1 MQASLTLERTNGST
15 TVCMERYIH
24 VLSTVVDTHAP
35 LLHCTITP
43 RPNAPWYTEQ
53 LRESKRKRRSLERKW
68 RRSRKDSD
76 RIQYRCQCATVA
88 KHLTDAKT
96 DYYSK
101 KVEECAGNSKLIHQL
116 ANKLLVNQHVQQ
128 LPSGD
133 DDLQLA
139 NRFCDYFINKIDII
153 RQGFSGNTTS
163 DEHIPLN
170 ITLDHFRPASQQE
183 IHTIIMTFNNKSC
196 ELDPLPTWLLKQC
209 TEELLPLISAIINNS
224 LESGVFPYQCKHA
237 IIRPLLKKQGLDADD
252 LKNYRPVSNLQFISF
267 GSRKSSGSTD

>member
-1 MQASLTLERTNGST
+1 MNTNTFLTEWAEFLSHYVTDTVELIVIGDINLHLDAHSHCHTKAMMQTLESCGLQQHIRNPLSACEVRDIGLSDNNGNIMNGHYAITCEIKQRMSSSKSKSVSNCKFRAIDITQYRNSLQASLTLEGTDGST

-35 LLHCTITP
+35 LQHRTITP

-88 KHLTDAKT
+88 KYLTDAKT

-101 KVEECAGNSKLIHQL
+101 KVEECARNSKLIHQL

-133 DDLQLA
+133 DNLQLA
-139 NRFCDYFINKIDII
+139 NRFYDTLKI
-153 RQGFSGNTTS
+153 
-163 DEHIPLN
+163 
-170 ITLDHFRPASQQE
+170 
-183 IHTIIMTFNNKSC
+183 K
-196 ELDPLPTWLLKQC
+196 
-209 TEELLPLISAIINNS
+209 LI
-224 LESGVFPYQCKHA
+224 
-237 IIRPLLKKQGLDADD
+237 
-252 LKNYRPVSNLQFISF
+252 
-267 GSRKSSGSTD
+267 